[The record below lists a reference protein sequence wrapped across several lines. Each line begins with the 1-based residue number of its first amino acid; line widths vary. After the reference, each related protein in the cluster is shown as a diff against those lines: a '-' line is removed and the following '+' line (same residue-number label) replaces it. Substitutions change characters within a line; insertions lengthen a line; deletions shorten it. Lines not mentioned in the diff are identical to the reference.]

1 MDILKLVE
9 EMYEKKSGKE
19 KIVDASA
26 GESIPNQANQ
36 EDISGKINK
45 TNPTV
50 NENSSRKSYT
60 KTVDSKDSLEFVKEI
75 VDTLN
80 SGSGFSIVEKKFKI
94 KKMSIRVLL
103 KKHNFKYNY
112 LFDIWTDQPEEVLL
126 QDLNKL
132 LKTSNLSLYEYAR
145 QKKLNY
151 KDLSELSER
160 LNKINQTPCELVN
173 TNDYKEFAKPLI
185 ENKELKDQQP
195 EITITT
201 NKSMKANII
210 EVPCIWQLKNV

>member
-1 MDILKLVE
+1 M
-9 EMYEKKSGKE
+9 
-19 KIVDASA
+19 
-26 GESIPNQANQ
+26 
-36 EDISGKINK
+36 
-45 TNPTV
+45 
-50 NENSSRKSYT
+50 
-60 KTVDSKDSLEFVKEI
+60 
-75 VDTLN
+75 
-80 SGSGFSIVEKKFKI
+80 
-94 KKMSIRVLL
+94 
-103 KKHNFKYNY
+103 
-112 LFDIWTDQPEEVLL
+112 
-126 QDLNKL
+126 NKL

-210 EVPCIWQLKNV
+210 EVPIFLDKEVFHKLNELSFIKDTSVSSLVSNIVKDHIKNTMNK

>member
-103 KKHNFKYNY
+103 KKHKFKYNY
-112 LFDIWTDQPEEVLL
+112 LFDIWTI
-126 QDLNKL
+126 N
-132 LKTSNLSLYEYAR
+132 
-145 QKKLNY
+145 QKKFCY
-151 KDLSELSER
+151 R
-160 LNKINQTPCELVN
+160 T
-173 TNDYKEFAKPLI
+173 
-185 ENKELKDQQP
+185 
-195 EITITT
+195 
-201 NKSMKANII
+201 
-210 EVPCIWQLKNV
+210 